1 MKRKL
6 KLFLAL
12 FFVGIGVVMAQTQV
26 RGTVTDENGEPVIG
40 ASVLVKGTTVGTVT
54 DMDGKFTLPEV
65 PNSAKTL
72 MISYIGMVT
81 REVAIAPNLQVV
93 LKGDTRAL
101 EEVVVTAM
109 GIRRDRKALGYAA
122 QDLKSDQLNKAGT
135 TSLAN
140 AIQGKLTGV
149 DIRQSSGAPGAS
161 AQVIIRGARS
171 FSGNNQPLYVI
182 DGMPINTSA
191 DFSTGNSVTGA
202 NYADRSIDINPEDIE
217 SINVL
222 KGQAASALYGI
233 RASNGVIVITTK
245 RGSSGSMSKPQI
257 TVSTN
262 LSAQKVSRK
271 FVRQDVYAQ
280 GNGVSAYNPSSS
292 MSWGPKISDL
302 PNDLKYGGNVDN
314 SYTTK
319 DGKRQGQY
327 YNPKRALAG
336 LDGWTMPQTYD
347 NVGDFLETGITENTN
362 LNISQSINGIN
373 YSFGISNSYQ
383 KGIVPS
389 TGMNRWGVRG
399 LVDWKI
405 DRQWTTGF
413 SVNYSSNKIT
423 GAPGANDGIMN
434 VIYSA
439 PAEYDLK
446 GIPTHV
452 PGDITQQILFR
463 STSFVNPYWWSEH
476 NEYLQHTNRAFG
488 NAYVEFQP
496 KLNSENITLK
506 FREQAGLD
514 MWTSNYSD
522 VREMGTTRALQAGDI
537 ENYGKQHNVFNNVLT
552 ANLDSKF
559 GAEQEWG
566 VNVVLGSEINH
577 ENMRVWDYY
586 GKNFNFPSFKTIGNA
601 TSYTSSEYTRQER
614 TVGFFGSASLS
625 WQNQLYLTVTGRN
638 DYVST
643 MPRGSR
649 SFFYPSISLGWEFT
663 QLPGLNNSNVLN
675 YGKLRASYA
684 QVGQAGNFY
693 NNFYSTPS
701 YGGGFYTYTPI
712 SYPLPSGISTFT
724 PYERFY
730 DEGLKPQNT
739 TNYEAGVDL
748 HLFKDRIKLEYT
760 YSYQDVK
767 DQIFAVPVDGATG
780 YEEMLT
786 NAGRM
791 RTQAHEFSINATI
804 LEAQDYDLNLG
815 VNFTKIKN
823 EVVDLAPGVP
833 SIMLG
838 GFVEPQIRAQAGNTY
853 PNIYGNA
860 FKRDEAGNLL
870 LLNGLPQAT
879 GDSQNLGNCSPD
891 FTTGFTFGG
900 HLKRLSLATTWS
912 WQQGGKMY
920 HGTNMVMNFFGVTK
934 ESLPYHEGK
943 MIAEGIDE
951 ATGKVN
957 AVEVSKQDYY
967 QAYYDVTES
976 GIYETSFFKLRDLT
990 LTYQLP
996 KLGTFDVSVNAFARN
1011 ILLWAKLPNFDPESS
1026 QGNNNMSGYFERF
1039 SIPNTSSYGGGIT
1052 FTF

>member
-1 MKRKL
+1 
-6 KLFLAL
+6 
-12 FFVGIGVVMAQTQV
+12 
-26 RGTVTDENGEPVIG
+26 
-40 ASVLVKGTTVGTVT
+40 
-54 DMDGKFTLPEV
+54 
-65 PNSAKTL
+65 
-72 MISYIGMVT
+72 
-81 REVAIAPNLQVV
+81 
-93 LKGDTRAL
+93 
-101 EEVVVTAM
+101 
-109 GIRRDRKALGYAA
+109 
-122 QDLKSDQLNKAGT
+122 
-135 TSLAN
+135 
-140 AIQGKLTGV
+140 
-149 DIRQSSGAPGAS
+149 
-161 AQVIIRGARS
+161 
-171 FSGNNQPLYVI
+171 
-182 DGMPINTSA
+182 
-191 DFSTGNSVTGA
+191 
-202 NYADRSIDINPEDIE
+202 
-217 SINVL
+217 
-222 KGQAASALYGI
+222 
-233 RASNGVIVITTK
+233 
-245 RGSSGSMSKPQI
+245 
-257 TVSTN
+257 
-262 LSAQKVSRK
+262 
-271 FVRQDVYAQ
+271 
-280 GNGVSAYNPSSS
+280 
-292 MSWGPKISDL
+292 
-302 PNDLKYGGNVDN
+302 
-314 SYTTK
+314 
-319 DGKRQGQY
+319 
-327 YNPKRALAG
+327 
-336 LDGWTMPQTYD
+336 
-347 NVGDFLETGITENTN
+347 
-362 LNISQSINGIN
+362 
-373 YSFGISNSYQ
+373 
-383 KGIVPS
+383 
-389 TGMNRWGVRG
+389 
-399 LVDWKI
+399 
-405 DRQWTTGF
+405 
-413 SVNYSSNKIT
+413 
-423 GAPGANDGIMN
+423 
-434 VIYSA
+434 
-439 PAEYDLK
+439 
-446 GIPTHV
+446 
-452 PGDITQQILFR
+452 
-463 STSFVNPYWWSEH
+463 
-476 NEYLQHTNRAFG
+476 
-488 NAYVEFQP
+488 
-496 KLNSENITLK
+496 
-506 FREQAGLD
+506 
-514 MWTSNYSD
+514 
-522 VREMGTTRALQAGDI
+522 
-537 ENYGKQHNVFNNVLT
+537 
-552 ANLDSKF
+552 
-559 GAEQEWG
+559 
-566 VNVVLGSEINH
+566 
-577 ENMRVWDYY
+577 MRVWDYY

>member
-12 FFVGIGVVMAQTQV
+12 FFIGIGVVMAQTQV

-54 DMDGKFTLPEV
+54 DIDGKFTLPEV

-383 KGIVPS
+383 KGIVLS